1 MIQFSDTAEQ
11 DCGEITTNPS
21 GNTTSYNT
29 SSDYRLKENLVPLAD
44 SITRLKLLK
53 PYSFDWKKVENTSGG
68 EGFVA
73 HELDEVVPLAVTGVK
88 DAMKPEVL
96 WKEGDVLPEGVN
108 VGDVNRPEMPNH
120 QGVDL
125 GKLVPLLTGALQEA
139 VTKIE
144 ELTTRIE
151 VLENE

>member
-11 DCGEITTNPS
+11 GCGTITTNAS
-21 GNTTSYNT
+21 ANTTAFNT
-29 SSDYRLKENLVPLAD
+29 SCDYRLKENLVPLAD

-53 PYSFDWKKVENTSGG
+53 PYTFDWKKSENTSGG

-73 HELDEVVPLAVTGVK
+73 HELDEVVPLAVTGEK

-108 VGDVNRPEMPNH
+108 VGDVNRPEMPRYQN
-120 QGVDL
+120 VDF

-151 VLENE
+151 VLEA